1 MNAVDVLSPAVETTR
16 RPPANKPVVKLADR
30 TPTPKTPASVAP
42 APMALAPAASARAT
56 AHLFFQNM
64 SDLVDADEAAEIFAR
79 SPAVVT
85 TASPV
90 RFVIGDPRE
99 MALVAMW
106 RARRDGP
113 SMCRLIERYDA
124 LIGKEVQRSLRC
136 LRGRMHFADDLKSE
150 ARMAFIRAVD
160 AFDPNR
166 GLVSM
171 APLVRVFIRHSL
183 AAFVYEFDKT
193 FRQSR
198 SSHESRVL
206 RAWSRLNTA
215 LEDGA
220 ADVDMISYLVAETG
234 EPVALVR
241 DVVSAA
247 SSRMTTIGTDVGEA
261 DPAAPWRD
269 PCANEFIADVGV
281 QARSFAAGLCE
292 RDREIFLNELADTPR
307 SLSDLARAWNV
318 SPARGA
324 QIRKTVMEAARRHF
338 IKVGFDA
345 TCVL

>member
-1 MNAVDVLSPAVETTR
+1 MIAVDVLSPTLQAPR
-16 RPPANKPVVKLADR
+16 RPAAIKPDAAPFAR
-30 TPTPKTPASVAP
+30 TSSARS
-42 APMALAPAASARAT
+42 PAAKSLEPAISARAT

-64 SDLVDADEAAEIFAR
+64 SDLVDADEAAEIFK
-79 SPAVVT
+79 SPAEAKT
-85 TASPV
+85 GASSTY
-90 RFVIGDPRE
+90 FVIGDPRE

-124 LIGKEVQRSLRC
+124 LIGKEVGRSLRC
-136 LRGRMHFADDLKSE
+136 LRGRTHFVDDLKSE

-166 GLVSM
+166 GLISM
-171 APLVRVFIRHSL
+171 APLARVFIRHSL

-206 RAWSRLNTA
+206 RAWSRLNAA
-215 LEDGA
+215 LETGA
-220 ADVDMISYLVAETG
+220 AGVDMISCLVAETG

-241 DVVSAA
+241 DVVMAA
-247 SSRMTTIGTDVGEA
+247 SSKMSTIGTEVGEA
-261 DPAAPWRD
+261 DPAAPWCD
-269 PCANEFIADVGV
+269 PCANEFIADVGA
-281 QARSFAAGLCE
+281 QARSFAAGLCS
-292 RDREIFLNELADTPR
+292 RDREIFLNELADEPR

-318 SPARGA
+318 SPARAA
-324 QIRKTVMEAARRHF
+324 QIRKTVMDAARRHF
-338 IKVGFDA
+338 IRVGFDA